1 MLCHLRFWRER
12 GWETIEAADY
22 ALVWS
27 RFGGSVITHPL
38 VVERLSGLAGIPVR
52 YLGYF
57 VGGEIQA
64 AIPTWGRHLALSRKV
79 LKSKGLR
86 ELFDLGNAEVI
97 LPAAMEAGAP
107 LRHEVSYLSEF
118 NRAAFLG
125 LRLQK
130 EQLAMARAPEELS
143 KKFRY
148 NQRRELRLFEEA
160 GGTVRSV
167 SEFAPEEF
175 ADIYTELFERRWG
188 FSVPGKGHLS
198 EVFALLRELLQGSLL
213 ILDDVPV
220 AVQVLYRVESSN
232 WLSYEYINGGV
243 DPRAQHLSPGSVLSF
258 LNTQAAWSDAQLQG
272 KTLRYS
278 FGRAD
283 KEYKDRWCNRVAAF
297 RT

>member
-1 MLCHLRFWRER
+1 MLGYLRFWRER
-12 GWETIEAADY
+12 GWEVIEAADY
-22 ALVWS
+22 ALAWA

-38 VVERLSGLAGIPVR
+38 VVERLSSLAGIPVR

-64 AIPTWGRHLALSRKV
+64 AIPTWGRYLALSRKV
-79 LKSKGLR
+79 LKSKGQR
-86 ELFDLGNAEVI
+86 ELFDLGNAEII
-97 LPAAMEAGAP
+97 LPAAVDVRAP
-107 LRHEVSYLSEF
+107 LRHEVSYISEL
-118 NRAAFLG
+118 NRVVFPG

-167 SEFAPEEF
+167 GEFAPDDF
-175 ADIYTELFERRWG
+175 AAIYTELFERRWG
-188 FSVPGKGHLS
+188 FPVPGKGHLS
-198 EVFALLRELLQGSLL
+198 EVFTLLRELLQGSLL
-213 ILDDVPV
+213 MLDGVPT
-220 AVQVLYRVESSN
+220 AVQVLYRVESPN

-258 LNTQAAWSDAQLQG
+258 INTQAAWSDARQQG
-272 KTLRYS
+272 KALRYS

-283 KEYKDRWCNRVAAF
+283 REYKDRWCSRVAAF